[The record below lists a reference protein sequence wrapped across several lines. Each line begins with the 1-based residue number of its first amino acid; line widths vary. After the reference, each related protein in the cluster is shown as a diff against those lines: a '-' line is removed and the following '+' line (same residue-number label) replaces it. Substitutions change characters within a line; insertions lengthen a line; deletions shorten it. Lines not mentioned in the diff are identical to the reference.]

1 MLDFFSG
8 GGVGCNHELFGQIC
22 ARSIFD
28 HQNFL
33 ENKTKEQKSQ
43 FF

>member
-1 MLDFFSG
+1 MGGGGGGG
-8 GGVGCNHELFGQIC
+8 GGVGGNLTVLEQIC

-33 ENKTKEQKSQ
+33 KKQKRVNFSN
-43 FF
+43 